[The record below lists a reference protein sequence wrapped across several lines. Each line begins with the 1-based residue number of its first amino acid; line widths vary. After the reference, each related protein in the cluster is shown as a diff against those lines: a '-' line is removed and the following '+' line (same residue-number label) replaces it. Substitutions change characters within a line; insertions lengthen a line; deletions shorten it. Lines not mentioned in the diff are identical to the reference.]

1 MHTLGIVGPGA
12 SDLVERLAAR
22 LDGRVVTVESFP
34 SADAPLGAPDTDAAY
49 GLADDGSWL
58 GAGGDRDLDTLLDDL
73 APDTD
78 YLLVAGFPD
87 ADLPTVRLT
96 GESDEAVAGSA
107 APPETEVVGSVVAE
121 FTDPTDAEL
130 DGLVEALHATDPHVT
145 LDSLVAE
152 AKCHPRADRSGA
164 IATFT
169 GRVRAKDSDDDD
181 RTTALE
187 FETYEGVADQ
197 RMATISEELETREGV
212 HAVLMHHR
220 TGYIADGEDIVFVVV
235 LASHRREA
243 FRTVEDG
250 IDRLKDEV
258 PIFKREI
265 TVDGEFWV
273 HDRE

>member
-12 SDLVERLAAR
+12 SDLAERLAAR

-49 GLADDGSWL
+49 GLADDGSWI
-58 GAGGDRDLDTLLDDL
+58 GAGGDCDLDTLLDDL

-78 YLLVAGFPD
+78 YLFAAGFPD
-87 ADLPTVRLT
+87 ADLPTVRIT
-96 GESDEAVAGSA
+96 GDSEETSATSDGPA
-107 APPETEVVGSVVAE
+107 ETEVTGSLVAE
-121 FTDPTDAEL
+121 VSDPADADL
-130 DGLVEALHATDPHVT
+130 AGLVETLHATEPHVT
-145 LDSLVAE
+145 LGSLVAE
-152 AKCHPRADRSGA
+152 AKRHPDAERSGA

-169 GRVRAKDSDDDD
+169 GRVRAKDAEDDD

-197 RMATISEELETREGV
+197 RMATISEELESRDGV

-220 TGYIADGEDIVFVVV
+220 TGYVADGEDIVFVVV
-235 LASHRREA
+235 LAGHRREA

-265 TVDGEFWV
+265 TVDGDFWV

>member
-12 SDLVERLAAR
+12 SDLAERLAAR

-34 SADAPLGAPDTDAAY
+34 SADAPLGVPDTDAAY
-49 GLADDGSWL
+49 GLAEDGSWI
-58 GAGGDRDLDTLLDDL
+58 GAGGDCDLDTLRDDL

-78 YLLVAGFPD
+78 YLLAAGFPD

-96 GESDEAVAGSA
+96 GGTDSGDAPVETGVDDSAGD
-107 APPETEVVGSVVAE
+107 TVVAE
-121 FTDPTDAEL
+121 VGDPADASL
-130 DGLVEALHATDPHVT
+130 DDLVETLHATDPHVT
-145 LDSLVAE
+145 LGSLVAE
-152 AKCHPRADRSGA
+152 IKRHPDAERSGA

-169 GRVRAKDSDDDD
+169 GRVRARDGDDDA

-197 RMATISEELETREGV
+197 RMATISEELETREGI
-212 HAVLMHHR
+212 HAVRMHHR
-220 TGYIADGEDIVFVVV
+220 TGYVADGEDIVFVVV
-235 LASHRREA
+235 LAGHRREA

-265 TVDGEFWV
+265 TVDGDFWV

>member
-12 SDLVERLAAR
+12 SDLAERLAAR

-34 SADAPLGAPDTDAAY
+34 SADAPLGVPDTDAAY
-49 GLADDGSWL
+49 GLAGDGSWI
-58 GAGGDRDLDTLLDDL
+58 GAGGDCDLDTLRDDL

-96 GESDEAVAGSA
+96 GGTDSGDAPVETGVDDSAGD
-107 APPETEVVGSVVAE
+107 TVVAE
-121 FTDPTDAEL
+121 VGDPADASL
-130 DGLVEALHATDPHVT
+130 DDLVETLHATDPHVT
-145 LDSLVAE
+145 LGSLVAE
-152 AKCHPRADRSGA
+152 IKRHPDAERSGA

-169 GRVRAKDSDDDD
+169 GRVRARDGDDDA

-197 RMATISEELETREGV
+197 RMATISEELETREGI
-212 HAVLMHHR
+212 HAVRMHHR
-220 TGYIADGEDIVFVVV
+220 TGYVADGEDIVFVVV
-235 LASHRREA
+235 LAGHRREA

-265 TVDGEFWV
+265 TVDGDFWV